1 MGLGPLNYLSWSN
14 NVLKK
19 KFPICLV
26 VIDNVLFLKFIFYG
40 KMCSSIF
47 FKFWIIYV
55 FEHFINSIEIFLLTT
70 VDNLVTYIENENCKD
85 FTMEDGERLI

>member
-1 MGLGPLNYLSWSN
+1 M
-14 NVLKK
+14 
-19 KFPICLV
+19 
-26 VIDNVLFLKFIFYG
+26 FLKFIFYG
-40 KMCSSIF
+40 KMCSRIF

-55 FEHFINSIEIFLLTT
+55 FEHFNNLIEIFLLTT